1 MPHETSACHFV
12 IAKDDGSEIGYFDPD
27 CTADYR
33 KHGRLW
39 LSAERVLAR
48 RRRCRNLYVPAVPDE
63 FTYYLIKKVLKQ
75 SVADFQFRRLRHLY
89 QRDPGNCREE
99 IEKFWSVSTV
109 RAVEKALMASDLG
122 WLQSHLPALLTELQ
136 SSAPVEGLGKRV
148 AQKLQDGMRILRR
161 AVHPTGMSVLVCDGE
176 QEQRSAIANALAQQL
191 SPAFR
196 RTARC
201 NSIRSSLAPGR
212 QAFTLAIK
220 ILAARIRS
228 TLVVNSAGAGKL
240 FARSLC
246 PGPKWFASL
255 FARLLFRPDLVF
267 VLTASNDQALVSAA
281 HDLNCISAV
290 RKGRVIYL
298 NSSLSVEQNSQQA
311 VRAVLLWLATR
322 QAKFRSAE
330 RKAFGRVRGRTPLTK
345 IIPEPAGLQ
354 LVVK

>member
-1 MPHETSACHFV
+1 M
-12 IAKDDGSEIGYFDPD
+12 
-27 CTADYR
+27 
-33 KHGRLW
+33 
-39 LSAERVLAR
+39 
-48 RRRCRNLYVPAVPDE
+48 PDE

-75 SVADFQFRRLRHLY
+75 SVADFQLRRLRHLY
-89 QRDPGNCREE
+89 QRDPGNCRAE

-136 SSAPVEGLGKRV
+136 SSAPVEGLGRRV
-148 AQKLQDGMRILRR
+148 AQKLQDGIRILRR

-196 RTARC
+196 RTARVQLDPEFAGAPT
-201 NSIRSSLAPGR
+201 SS
-212 QAFTLAIK
+212 FHFAIK
-220 ILAARIRS
+220 IPAARIRS
-228 TLVVNSAGAGKL
+228 TLVVSSAGRGKL
-240 FARSLC
+240 LARSLC

-267 VLTASNDQALVSAA
+267 VLTVGDGQALASAA
-281 HDLNCISAV
+281 HDLNYISAV

-322 QAKFRSAE
+322 QAKFRSPVPGLSAE
-330 RKAFGRVRGRTPLTK
+330 VREDSLTK